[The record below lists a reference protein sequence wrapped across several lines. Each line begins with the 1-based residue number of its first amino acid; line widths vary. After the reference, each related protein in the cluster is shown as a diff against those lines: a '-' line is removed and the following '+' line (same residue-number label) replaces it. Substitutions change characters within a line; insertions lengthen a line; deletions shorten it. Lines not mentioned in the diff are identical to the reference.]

1 MFSKS
6 KSTGRNQ
13 IVLMN
18 PAATT
23 TTTTTATTTA
33 VAATAIEL
41 PILLQFLVPLLF
53 FLFRLLALVL
63 LLWCYCS
70 CYSCCHHCFLVFLLL
85 ILYGYYLFSYYSCIV
100 RVLSVYEQCM
110 LGLLVLFLLHSHGHS
125 LCSLVFSC
133 NVIISPASAL
143 PR

>member
-18 PAATT
+18 PAAT

-53 FLFRLLALVL
+53 FISITSASTFAMVL
-63 LLWCYCS
+63 LFMLFFGILAINFVW
-70 CYSCCHHCFLVFLLL
+70 LLF
-85 ILYGYYLFSYYSCIV
+85 IFHII
-100 RVLSVYEQCM
+100 
-110 LGLLVLFLLHSHGHS
+110 LVLFVYYQCMNSV
-125 LCSLVFSC
+125 CLVC
-133 NVIISPASAL
+133 
-143 PR
+143 